1 MLCKMLSVL
10 SLCTVATAITS
21 FSKLALSIPCMNAFQ
36 FTPSI
41 SRLKRDSKYSGQGG
55 ILLFSD
61 GDSLERRRRWGHNH
75 LQMKPPL
82 IQEEE
87 LNGDATSNADEGQG
101 LTIETEVVVTKVV
114 DKEQLSKSTSSTSTS
129 GITASSSSRQLP
141 TNWLGEKTYILFT
154 ATLIGLFT
162 GTNIAIFKTVV
173 EFIRRLFYSYQSSS
187 SFTYDRTFLP
197 LGQGSGEGL
206 QLPLLEIQT
215 FSMRLAEVLPLW
227 AIPVLG
233 GVAVGA
239 ILRFGGDMPPGLRDT
254 VKEGM
259 Y

>member
-1 MLCKMLSVL
+1 MLGVL
-10 SLCTVATAITS
+10 SLCTFATVITS
-21 FSKLALSIPCMNAFQ
+21 FIIQLVSTPCINAFQ
-36 FTPSI
+36 FTPQSI
-41 SRLKRDSKYSGQGG
+41 VQLKRYSKSYSAQGG
-55 ILLFSD
+55 ITLFSD
-61 GDSLERRRRWGHNH
+61 DLSIERRRRWEHYH

-82 IQEEE
+82 IQGE
-87 LNGDATSNADEGQG
+87 LNGDATSTADEEQG
-101 LTIETEVVVTKVV
+101 LEIETEVVVTTVV
-114 DKEQLSKSTSSTSTS
+114 DKEQISKSTASTSTS

-173 EFIRRLFYSYQSSS
+173 EFVRRLFYSYQSSS

-197 LGQGSGEGL
+197 LGEGSGDGL
-206 QLPLLEIQT
+206 QLPVLEIQT

-233 GVAVGA
+233 GVIVGA
-239 ILRFGGDMPPGLRDT
+239 LLRWGGDMPPGLRDT

-259 Y
+259 

>member
-1 MLCKMLSVL
+1 MLSVL

-21 FSKLALSIPCMNAFQ
+21 FSQLALSIPCINAFQ
-36 FTPSI
+36 FTSSI
-41 SRLKRDSKYSGQGG
+41 ARLKRYSKYSGQGG
-55 ILLFSD
+55 IILFSD
-61 GDSLERRRRWGHNH
+61 EDSLERRRRWGHYH

-87 LNGDATSNADEGQG
+87 LNGDATSNADEKQPS
-101 LTIETEVVVTKVV
+101 IETEVVVTTVV
-114 DKEQLSKSTSSTSTS
+114 DKEQLSKSTASTSTS
-129 GITASSSSRQLP
+129 GITASTSSRQLP

-173 EFIRRLFYSYQSSS
+173 EFVRRLFYSYQSSS

-197 LGQGSGEGL
+197 LGEGSGEGL

-259 Y
+259 